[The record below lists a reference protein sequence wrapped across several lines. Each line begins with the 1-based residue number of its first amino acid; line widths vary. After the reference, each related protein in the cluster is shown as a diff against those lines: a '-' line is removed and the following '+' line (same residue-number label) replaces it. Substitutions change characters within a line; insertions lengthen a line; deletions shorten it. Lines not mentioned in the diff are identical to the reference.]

1 MCSRVLAKSS
11 LPEKLEFLAPLLGT
25 WKGKGQGNYPTIK
38 PFSFLEETQFSNN
51 GKPFISYV
59 QKTKSEGGEPMHTET
74 GYIRVRDDN
83 GSSIIEFL
91 VNDPTGVSSI
101 FDGKVEE
108 NTDSKFTVK
117 FTSTNVQCTPSAKPV
132 TNIERSFTVEKSD
145 TPKLTANL
153 EKEYNPPL
161 LVSLEE
167 FDAMSDDEKCVID
180 VRELGEL
187 ENGVVP
193 GSYHCPLGQFIV
205 ATVKPGSEWHDRIT
219 SGKKIILYCASAG
232 RSKIATNVMR
242 TRGHNQVYSLA
253 VGYKAWKDAQ

>member
-145 TPKLTANL
+145 TPKLSYSVAM
-153 EKEYNPPL
+153 
-161 LVSLEE
+161 EE

-180 VRELGEL
+180 VREPGEL
-187 ENGVVP
+187 ENGVIP